1 MERLEF
7 VSENSLPFCSLSR
20 RYPDLKFFRWCNSA
34 VDYLEFYGN
43 TGSIEALD
51 EALPDIEKSLG
62 SKIVFKRIN
71 HGSLVVMFSCRCTVE
86 NSTISMA
93 EESGCIWE
101 APLSYYQGKEQINVF
116 SLTTSSSE
124 KFYSLLQSIGK
135 VSISRKKVFTTGMFR
150 DSFLIRLSDLF
161 GKMTELQLKSLQQS
175 IRMGYFSVP
184 RKGKLSDISR
194 ALGSSKSTLQEHL
207 EKAKNKLMES
217 IEPYLDLY
225 MYTLEGK
232 EKD

>member
-1 MERLEF
+1 MERIEF

-20 RYPDLKFFRWCNSA
+20 KYPELKFFRWCNSA
-34 VDYLEFYGN
+34 VDYLEFYGD
-43 TGSIEALD
+43 TEGIKVLD
-51 EALPDIEKSLG
+51 GALPGIEKSLG
-62 SKIVFKRIN
+62 TKIVYKSADR
-71 HGSLVVMFSCRCTVE
+71 GSLVVMFSCRCTVD

-101 APLSYYQGKEQINVF
+101 APLSYYQGKEHIDIVSF
-116 SLTTSSSE
+116 TRSSSE

-135 VSISRKKVFTTGMFR
+135 VSINRKKVFTAGMFR

-184 RKGKLSDISR
+184 RKGKLSNISR
-194 ALGSSKSTLQEHL
+194 ALGSSRSTVQEHL
-207 EKAKNKLMES
+207 EKARSKLMAS

-225 MYTLEGK
+225 IYTLEGK